1 MSVDFD
7 LTATPLAQA
16 PCFIETQFPVAR
28 ISMESYKERKAN
40 YSQTLTG
47 LGKWW
52 GRKPL
57 VLVRA
62 ALLGLLLPVTDDP
75 ARDREIF
82 LKLMT
87 MDAAGLRQR
96 KTKAIPQTRLLAE
109 LQQMAPGVRRRFLDP
124 NAQHDTPSL
133 RRLEQVERE
142 ELQRLVFD
150 RLPYAEKL
158 TYCDRPEQIAGP
170 TPAAWAE
177 INAHLGTHATDLAEL
192 VEELGRLRFGH
203 RPRVGDAFCG
213 GGSIPFEAARLGC
226 DVYASDLNPVAA
238 LLTWAALNI
247 VGGGPAVAEGVAT
260 AQQQV
265 YAAVDQQI
273 CEWDIEHNSQGWRA
287 DAYLYCV
294 EVVDPESGWR
304 VPLAPSWVIG
314 EKTHTIAR
322 LVPDE
327 ANKRY
332 EIEIHEGVSPAELQ
346 AAKVAG
352 TIQNSRLVPP
362 HGGASTPIE
371 VLRRTLRLWENEDLV
386 PRPDDVFQERLYC
399 IRWVETYYDSE
410 GKAHTR
416 RHYRAPTQA
425 DLRRE
430 ERVLELL
437 REYFEEWQEKGY
449 IPGKSIE
456 SGQKTD
462 EPIRT
467 RGWTYWHHLYIPR
480 QLLLNG
486 LYAEQVAL
494 QLRDKKEKVACL
506 LNLGRLVDWNS
517 KLCRWIADAS
527 KENGA
532 QTFSNQALN
541 TLYNYYARPLQLLD
555 TTILYELKS
564 SSVIGFADVQPN
576 DARSIQNHSDIWL
589 TDPPYADAINYHEL
603 SDFFLAWYEK
613 WINQLFKGW
622 YAVSKRVLAITGSEV
637 EFREKMV
644 ACYQHLAKHMPD
656 NGLQIV
662 MFTHQDA
669 SVWADLS
676 TILWAAGLR
685 VSAAWCIQTE
695 SEAVGI
701 RQGNYV
707 QGTVLLVL
715 RKRTASEPVFL
726 DEIIHR
732 VEAEVRRQLDAMLA
746 LEDDSDPNFGDA
758 DYQLA
763 AYAAALRVLT
773 ERPIEEID
781 PLREITRPR
790 QRGEISPVEQVIRNA
805 VKIAC
810 DHLVPRG
817 FDAELWRTLLPLERF
832 YLKGLE
838 VESHAEYR
846 SGVYQELARGF
857 GAVDYTELLA
867 STKANETR
875 LKSASEFGRRQ
886 LGRSRSE
893 RTGQTRSEPE
903 SNDWGVSLLRQTLFA
918 VHQTSK
924 EDDPRPGLN
933 WLKTELPTYWQLR
946 EKLIHIL
953 DYLAR
958 LDAVS
963 TMAHWQKDAA
973 AAQLLAGVLRNDHV

>member
-1 MSVDFD
+1 MNTDFSS
-7 LTATPLAQA
+7 TAPPLANA

-62 ALLGLLLPVTDDP
+62 ALLGLLLPATADP
-75 ARDREIF
+75 VRDREIF

-87 MDAAGLRQR
+87 MDTAGLHQR
-96 KTKAIPQTRLLAE
+96 KTKPIPQTRLVEE
-109 LQQMAPGVRRRFLDP
+109 LQRMAPSVRRRFL
-124 NAQHDTPSL
+124 AQDAIADTSSL
-133 RRLEQVERE
+133 RRLNQAERE
-142 ELQRLVFD
+142 ELQTLVFD
-150 RLPYAEKL
+150 RLPYVEKL
-158 TYCDRPEQIAGP
+158 TYCDRPEQVTGP

-177 INAHLGTHATDLAEL
+177 INAHLGTQATNLAEF
-192 VEELGRLRFGH
+192 VAELGERRFGH

-247 VGGGPAVAEGVAT
+247 VGGGPEVAKEVAA

-265 YAAVDQQI
+265 YAAVDRQI
-273 CEWDIEHNSQGWRA
+273 CEWGIEHNSQGWRA

-294 EVVDPESGWR
+294 EVIDPESGWR

-314 EKTHTIAR
+314 EKTHTIAK
-322 LVPDE
+322 LVPD
-327 ANKRY
+327 AVNKRY
-332 EIEIHEGVSPAELQ
+332 EIEIHEGVSSAEIN
-346 AAKVAG
+346 AAKAAG
-352 TIQNSRLVPP
+352 TMQNFRLMPP
-362 HGGASTPIE
+362 HGGSSTPIE
-371 VLRRTLRLWENEDLV
+371 VLRRNLRLWENEDIV
-386 PRPDDVFQERLYC
+386 PRPDDIFQERLYC
-399 IRWVETYYDSE
+399 IRWVETYIDAK
-410 GKAHTR
+410 GKEHTR

-430 ERVLELL
+430 ERILELL
-437 REYFEEWQEKGY
+437 RERFIEWQEKGY
-449 IPGKSIE
+449 IPSRAIE
-456 SGQKTD
+456 PGQDINRPTNA
-462 EPIRT
+462 
-467 RGWTYWHHLYIPR
+467 RGWSCWHHFFNPR
-480 QLLLNG
+480 QMLLNG
-486 LYAEQVAL
+486 LFAENADTQLFSKLSRVAL
-494 QLRDKKEKVACL
+494 L
-506 LNLGRLVDWNS
+506 LGLGRIADWNS
-517 KLCRWIADAS
+517 RLSRWHSNAANE
-527 KENGA
+527 KGE
-532 QTFSNQALN
+532 QTFYKPSLGSP
-541 TLYNYYARPLQLLD
+541 LVNYCCRSFISLKTAFMLD
-555 TTILYELKS
+555 INPETFQS
-564 SSVIGFADVQPN
+564 SAKLTAQDVLTVQ
-576 DARSIQNHSDIWL
+576 DCSDLWI
-589 TDPPYADAINYHEL
+589 TDPPYADAVYYHEL
-603 SDFFLAWYEK
+603 SEYFL
-613 WINQLFKGW
+613 GW
-622 YAVSKRVLAITGSEV
+622 YDKLLPRIFSDWYTDSRRAMAVRGDDES
-637 EFREKMV
+637 FRKAMV
-644 ACYQHLAKHMPD
+644 AAYSQLARQMPD
-656 NGLQIV
+656 NGFQIV

-669 SVWADLS
+669 GIWADL
-676 TILWAAGLR
+676 TMILWAAGLR
-685 VSAAWCIQTE
+685 VSSAWCIATE
-695 SEAVGI
+695 TEAVLK
-701 RQGNYV
+701 QGNFV

-715 RKRTASEPVFL
+715 RKRTAQEVVFL
-726 DEIIHR
+726 DEITHR
-732 VEAEVRRQLDAMLA
+732 VEAEVRNQLDSMLA

-790 QRGEISPVEQVIRNA
+790 QRGEVSPVEQVIRNA

-832 YLKGLE
+832 YLKGVE

-875 LKSASEFGRRQ
+875 LKSAGEFGRRQ
-886 LGRSRSE
+886 LGNS
-893 RTGQTRSEPE
+893 GF
-903 SNDWGVSLLRQTLFA
+903 GASLLRQALFA
-918 VHQTSK
+918 VQQTAK
-924 EDDPRPGLN
+924 EDDPRTGLN
-933 WLKTELPTYWQLR
+933 WLKTELPNYWQMR

-958 LDAVS
+958 LGAVS
-963 TMAHWQKDAA
+963 TMVHWRNDAA
-973 AAQLLAGVLRNDHV
+973 AAQLLAGVLRNDHI